1 MSGLR
6 IKQLFS
12 FPPKSQED
20 VKIMKYIEFLEIK
33 VHDDPGSPEI
43 SYSVEIDPKTIRC
56 IPEFLRFIEECG
68 SFETINGSLKDIFK
82 YSHEETTDLLFFA
95 TGSCHFLIDQ
105 EGYLHLGTICQEATS
120 EKLRFIV
127 MMLKDALG
135 FKIYE
140 EERSGI

>member
-1 MSGLR
+1 MSGLK

-56 IPEFLRFIEECG
+56 IPEFLRFIEDCG
-68 SFETINGSLKDIFK
+68 SFETINGSLKNIFK
-82 YSHEETTDLLFFA
+82 YSHEETTDLLFFTA
-95 TGSCHFLIDQ
+95 GYCHFLIDQ
-105 EGYLHLGTICQEATS
+105 EGYLHLGTVLQETTL

-127 MMLKDALG
+127 KTLKNGFG